1 MTTGTPPQ
9 DARSRSLRLW
19 DERTGPEMFWLSVLS
34 LSLLAGMF
42 HINDRPQHMA
52 VFNSCLLGFLGLY
65 PAYWVDCFWATR
77 LHSRDR
83 GYHWLYALFPPFR
96 LGAKDHQTNQQIW
109 LPGLGWQEVGF
120 ELERRIKHA
129 LKVPMII
136 MALLILPL
144 LAAEYFCSARLGN
157 DHLLAGLTAA
167 ASGLI
172 WAAFTAEFILM
183 AAISRSKFD
192 YCKQHFLELLII
204 LLPALGALGTIQL
217 GRELR
222 INQITK
228 AANLYRLRGLAI
240 RSWQSLTMFET
251 VDRVLSGPPRKR
263 IEKLKL
269 LMEIKQDELAQLEKR
284 IRHIESRIHK
294 QHHHNSA
301 PHHDSPP
308 NSEHRAA

>member
-1 MTTGTPPQ
+1 
-9 DARSRSLRLW
+9 
-19 DERTGPEMFWLSVLS
+19 
-34 LSLLAGMF
+34 
-42 HINDRPQHMA
+42 
-52 VFNSCLLGFLGLY
+52 
-65 PAYWVDCFWATR
+65 
-77 LHSRDR
+77 
-83 GYHWLYALFPPFR
+83 
-96 LGAKDHQTNQQIW
+96 
-109 LPGLGWQEVGF
+109 
-120 ELERRIKHA
+120 
-129 LKVPMII
+129 
-136 MALLILPL
+136 
-144 LAAEYFCSARLGN
+144 
-157 DHLLAGLTAA
+157 
-167 ASGLI
+167 
-172 WAAFTAEFILM
+172 M